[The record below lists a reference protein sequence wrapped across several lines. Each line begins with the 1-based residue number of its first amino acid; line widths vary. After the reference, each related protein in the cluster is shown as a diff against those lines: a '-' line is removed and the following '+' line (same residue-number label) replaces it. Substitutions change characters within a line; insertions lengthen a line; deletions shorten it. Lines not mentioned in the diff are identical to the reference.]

1 MNKQQ
6 IILKKRINKL
16 PYELV
21 NIIISY
27 TYTSQNPELLL
38 DIRSFHIDYSLLEIL
53 YHYNYNERILLND
66 ILIFYNSDNLSMY
79 QRLERLYTLSNKS
92 LTHLIDYAFNISS
105 NNIDERIIRKR
116 IRILWAILSP
126 VERTRFINTFFFDT
140 FNQDIENMLDIQNNI
155 IEDID

>member
-27 TYTSQNPELLL
+27 TYTFQNPELLL

-53 YHYNYNERILLND
+53 YHYNYNEQILLND

-92 LTHLIDYAFNISS
+92 LSHLIDYAFNLSS
-105 NNIDERIIRKR
+105 NNINRRILRNR

-140 FNQDIENMLDIQNNI
+140 FNQDIENMLDI
-155 IEDID
+155 IEYID

>member
-27 TYTSQNPELLL
+27 TYTFQNPELLL

-53 YHYNYNERILLND
+53 YHYNYNEQILLND
-66 ILIFYNSDNLSMY
+66 ILMFYNSDNLSMY
-79 QRLERLYTLSNKS
+79 QRLQRLYTLSNKS
-92 LTHLIDYAFNISS
+92 LTHLIDYAFNLSS
-105 NNIDERIIRKR
+105 NNINRRILRNR

-140 FNQDIENMLDIQNNI
+140 FNQDIENMLDI
-155 IEDID
+155 IEYID

>member
-27 TYTSQNPELLL
+27 TYTFQNPELLL

-53 YHYNYNERILLND
+53 YHYNYNEQILLND
-66 ILIFYNSDNLSMY
+66 ILMFYNSDNLSMY
-79 QRLERLYTLSNKS
+79 QRLQRLYTLSNKS
-92 LTHLIDYAFNISS
+92 LTHLIDYAFNLSS
-105 NNIDERIIRKR
+105 NNINRRILRNR

-155 IEDID
+155 IEYID

>member
-79 QRLERLYTLSNKS
+79 QRLQRLYTLSNKS

-105 NNIDERIIRKR
+105 NNIYERIIRKR